1 MLSSVLHSPTAIQ
14 ISINTAEDRIQDT
27 EMNIVES
34 DVPLSGKSVC
44 EGRGTAQRADF
55 GAAER
60 TDSHQCW
67 FYRSSDSVKVGSA
80 SKSQPAVL
88 SKLCSSA
95 QGLLRLL
102 SATTAKSISEVKPS
116 NKKGAHQLCTL

>member
-67 FYRSSDSVKVGSA
+67 FYRSSDSVKVASSSKKQAPQLSLRAAKPAKCHDRKTNIGS
-80 SKSQPAVL
+80 
-88 SKLCSSA
+88 
-95 QGLLRLL
+95 
-102 SATTAKSISEVKPS
+102 
-116 NKKGAHQLCTL
+116 

>member
-14 ISINTAEDRIQDT
+14 ISINTTEDRIQDS

-44 EGRGTAQRADF
+44 EGRATAQRDDF
-55 GAAER
+55 GAVKRA
-60 TDSHQCW
+60 DSRLCL

-80 SKSQPAVL
+80 SKNQPAVL

-95 QGLLRLL
+95 
-102 SATTAKSISEVKPS
+102 
-116 NKKGAHQLCTL
+116 